1 MSARRFIPI
10 SESVIALAIKIAERE
25 GVPLRE
31 FIERV
36 LAEVLKSMQYR
47 SNVTEVLALSDLMD
61 DLRRM
66 GGALLPSDVVYKVIE
81 LIDNDHFN
89 ELLNAIKRSASWY
102 GMLVRV
108 KRGAT
113 VDVLKLVLSTWFPDT
128 NISVE
133 AGGNGLFKVIVS
145 SPKYSDRLTRM
156 IEVVVS
162 ELCNSMGIKVEEL
175 SSEVGIVRALLRVS

>member
-25 GVPLRE
+25 GIPLRE

-36 LAEVLKSMQYR
+36 LNEVLKSMQYR

-66 GGALLPSDVVYKVIE
+66 GGALLPSDIVYR
-81 LIDNDHFN
+81 LIDSMNEDLYN
-89 ELLNAIKRSASWY
+89 ELLNTMRRLASWY

-108 KRGAT
+108 KRGTTIEA
-113 VDVLKLVLSTWFPDT
+113 LKLVLSMWFPDT
-128 NISVE
+128 NVNI
-133 AGGNGLFKVIVS
+133 AGEGNKVFRVIVS
-145 SPKYSDRLTRM
+145 SPKYSERLTKVLE
-156 IEVVVS
+156 IVVR
-162 ELCNSMGIKVEEL
+162 ELCESMGLKIKEL
-175 SSEVGIVRALLRVS
+175 GGEVGIIKAVIEVI